1 MVMATLTTAS
11 GVSLR
16 GGAVPHVVGE
26 RDAGER
32 DAQVAVRAIYDA
44 HYARLAG

>member
-1 MVMATLTTAS
+1 M
-11 GVSLR
+11 
-16 GGAVPHVVGE
+16 VGE